1 MFNINNFYMK
11 KLLAILTLIFTLPT
25 PSQADDIQVFQVEGM
40 IKEPI
45 VILVTIRARVK
56 SQQLIFN

>member
-1 MFNINNFYMK
+1 MK
-11 KLLAILTLIFTLPT
+11 KFLAILILILTFQT

-45 VILVTIRARVK
+45 VILVTIQARVK